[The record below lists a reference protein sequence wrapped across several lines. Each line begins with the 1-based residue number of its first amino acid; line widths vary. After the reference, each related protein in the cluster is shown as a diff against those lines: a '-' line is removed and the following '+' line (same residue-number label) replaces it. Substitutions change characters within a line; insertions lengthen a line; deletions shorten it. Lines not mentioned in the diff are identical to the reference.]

1 MKAAVLYANEDIRY
15 EEIPTPE
22 LKADQVL
29 VKVKAVGICGSD
41 VPRVLQNGAH
51 YYPIVLGHE
60 FSGEIVAL
68 GDGVTAD
75 LKVGD
80 RVAGVPLV
88 PCFQCEDCKNGNFSL
103 CKHYTF
109 IGSRVQ
115 GAFAEYVAM
124 PQQNVVKFDS
134 SVPFETAAFFEPS
147 TVALHGLEVAG
158 YAPGG
163 HVAVLGGGTIGM
175 FTFQWAKLLGA
186 ASVTVFDISPERL
199 ALAKELGADYVVNTL
214 EENFEEELKKTFPRG
229 FDYVFET
236 AGQAVT
242 EKLAFRLCGNR
253 KKICLIG
260 TPTRELVFT
269 PAEFELIN
277 RKEFNLT
284 GSWMSYS
291 APFPG
296 KEWTMT
302 AEYFSNGSLKIN
314 ETFIYKKYLLCH
326 AKDAFME
333 FKNPRNVKGK
343 ILLVNE

>member
-68 GDGVTAD
+68 GEGVTAD

-88 PCFQCEDCKNGNFSL
+88 PCFACEDCKNGNFSL

-109 IGSRVQ
+109 IGSRIQ

-124 PQQNVVKFDS
+124 PQQNVVKFDP
-134 SVPFETAAFFEPS
+134 SVPFETAAFCEPS

-163 HVAVLGGGTIGM
+163 HVAVLGGGTI
-175 FTFQWAKLLGA
+175 
-186 ASVTVFDISPERL
+186 V
-199 ALAKELGADYVVNTL
+199 
-214 EENFEEELKKTFPRG
+214 
-229 FDYVFET
+229 
-236 AGQAVT
+236 
-242 EKLAFRLCGNR
+242 
-253 KKICLIG
+253 
-260 TPTRELVFT
+260 
-269 PAEFELIN
+269 
-277 RKEFNLT
+277 
-284 GSWMSYS
+284 
-291 APFPG
+291 
-296 KEWTMT
+296 
-302 AEYFSNGSLKIN
+302 
-314 ETFIYKKYLLCH
+314 
-326 AKDAFME
+326 
-333 FKNPRNVKGK
+333 
-343 ILLVNE
+343 